1 MNQTPGKLKLPRP
14 RSGRPIFRERRPR
27 RVSPARQLLM
37 GVLLI
42 LLGAALLLALV
53 KIPERFDALLLV
65 SSAVA
70 NIIAGLSR
78 LGLGLLQ
85 LAALL
90 LAVLLALL
98 ALSLLV
104 GGVVR
109 LVRVVLAVGGPGPR
123 AKR

>member
-1 MNQTPGKLKLPRP
+1 MNQSPGQLKLPRP
-14 RSGRPIFRERRPR
+14 RDQRRIFREKRPR
-27 RVSPARQLLM
+27 RPNPVRQLLM

-42 LLGAALLLALV
+42 LLGSALLLALV
-53 KIPERFDALLLV
+53 KIPERYDALLLV

-78 LGLGLLQ
+78 LGMGLLQ

-90 LAVLLALL
+90 LAVVLALL

-109 LVRVVLAVGGPGPR
+109 LVRVLAAAGAPKGQR
-123 AKR
+123 

>member
-1 MNQTPGKLKLPRP
+1 
-14 RSGRPIFRERRPR
+14 
-27 RVSPARQLLM
+27 M

>member
-1 MNQTPGKLKLPRP
+1 MNQPPGQLKLPRP
-14 RSGRPIFRERRPR
+14 KDGRRIFREKRPR
-27 RVSPARQLLM
+27 RPKPVRQLLM
-37 GVLLI
+37 GVVMI

-53 KIPERFDALLLV
+53 KIPEQFDALLLV

-70 NIIAGLSR
+70 NLIAGLSR
-78 LGLGLLQ
+78 LGMGLLQ

-109 LVRVVLAVGGPGPR
+109 LMRLVSAAGEPR
-123 AKR
+123 TRR